1 MKVYVVV
8 SASSGLNGY
17 SYDPIGDVHGV
28 FTDKNKAIERF
39 KFVADSHLEGDSEKE
54 YEYDDDY
61 FTLVDRDEDYSIEIQ
76 IMEMEVDK

>member
-28 FTDKNKAIERF
+28 FTDKKKAIERF
-39 KFVADSHLEGDSEKE
+39 KSVVDSHLEGDSEKE
-54 YEYDDDY
+54 YDYDDEY

-76 IMEMEVDK
+76 IIEKEVDK

>member
-17 SYDPIGDVHGV
+17 SYDPVGDVHGV
-28 FTDKNKAIERF
+28 FTNKKDAIKRL

-54 YEYDDDY
+54 YEYDDEY
-61 FTLVDRDEDYSIEIQ
+61 FTLVNSDEDYSIEIQ

>member
-17 SYDPIGDVHGV
+17 SYDPIGDCHGV

-39 KFVADSHLEGDSEKE
+39 KFEADSHLEGDGEKD
-54 YEYDDDY
+54 YEYGDDY
-61 FTLVDRDEDYSIEIQ
+61 FTLVNRDEDYSIEIQ
-76 IMEMEVDK
+76 IIEKEIDE